1 MGGLPYH
8 TTDKSLREHFE
19 VYGEIEEAVVI
30 TDRSTG
36 KSRGYGFV
44 IMADKEAADRALKEP
59 NPIIDGRKANVNL
72 AILGAKPRGNLTAQL
87 PLTAMR
93 PGFPALLGQYG
104 ELTAGLA
111 GGQLGLGVP
120 CVTSPYTIQAAA
132 AASPATPL
140 AAAAAAQAAPG
151 KARSSMNLGMISGR
165 QPVAAQTAASPY
177 IQQLYAASASPYGQ
191 VNPGMMQLMAGSGV
205 TTGNP
210 LLDMYTAAGTAG
222 QYAAALGY
230 PAAGAP
236 GAGGVAAGGG
246 AAQAVMQPPVSQPLS
261 LDASQAQAQAQAN
274 AVAGGYFGFYAPA
287 ALTAQQLTAAGI
299 TAAGLPAAYASPPAA
314 ATTPTGAGQPQP
326 AETRTQ

>member
-1 MGGLPYH
+1 
-8 TTDKSLREHFE
+8 
-19 VYGEIEEAVVI
+19 
-30 TDRSTG
+30 
-36 KSRGYGFV
+36 
-44 IMADKEAADRALKEP
+44 MADKEAADRALKEP

-104 ELTAGLA
+104 DLTAGLA
-111 GGQLGLGVP
+111 GAGQLGLGVP
-120 CVTSPYTIQAAA
+120 CVTAPAPYTMQAAA
-132 AASPATPL
+132 AASPAVSPGL

-151 KARSSMNLGMISGR
+151 KARSSMNLGLISGR

-191 VNPGMMQLMAGSGV
+191 VQPNMMQLMGGQVGMAG

-210 LLDMYTAAGTAG
+210 LLDMYAG
-222 QYAAALGY
+222 QYAAMGY
-230 PAAGAP
+230 APAGSAA
-236 GAGGVAAGGG
+236 VAGGG
-246 AAQAVMQPPVSQPLS
+246 GAGCAVSAASGVLQPTAVSQSLS

-274 AVAGGYFGFYAPA
+274 AVAGGYLGFYAP

-299 TAAGLPAAYASPPAA
+299 SAAAAGLPAAYAAAPTA
-314 ATTPTGAGQPQP
+314 ATTPTAAQQAQP